1 MPKMNVLISLICRN
15 LLQGMS
21 ASSQATPTGSLSH
34 GSSTSL
40 VPRAAHNGY
49 SMSGTSDTAMGNYST
64 STIIIGEHNSQ
75 CSIKEVESATAML
88 TLYGNLIAGILGAV
102 FAPIWGKLS
111 DRYGRIKPLAAA
123 STVILASEVVNLLVA
138 VLPDTFSL
146 NWIYV
151 VYLLEGFRYV
161 SIFTCWDKLK
171 LTATVA
177 PSFSSW
183 QLHRVMLPTVPC
195 TASETWH
202 LVSLKPWPSNLIE
215 KKLNRKGWFHGAMFF
230 GMAVG
235 PIFGGYLGMM
245 GGQSRPMLIFNTAI
259 VSSWYKS
266 SYRAERSWL

>member
-21 ASSQATPTGSLSH
+21 TSSNATPTSSLPN
-34 GSSTSL
+34 GSSPSL
-40 VPRAAHNGY
+40 MPRAAHNGY
-49 SMSGTSDTAMGNYST
+49 SMSGTSDTEVGNYST
-64 STIIIGEHNSQ
+64 SMIIIGEHNSQ
-75 CSIKEVESATAML
+75 CSIKEVESATAIL

-102 FAPIWGKLS
+102 FAPIWGKIS

-151 VYLLEGFRYV
+151 AYLLEGFRYDFT
-161 SIFTCWDKLK
+161 FTCRGNLK

-183 QLHRVMLPTVPC
+183 QLHRAMLPTAPC

-202 LVSLKPWPSNLIE
+202 LVSL
-215 KKLNRKGWFHGAMFF
+215 
-230 GMAVG
+230 
-235 PIFGGYLGMM
+235 
-245 GGQSRPMLIFNTAI
+245 
-259 VSSWYKS
+259 
-266 SYRAERSWL
+266 RS

>member
-21 ASSQATPTGSLSH
+21 ASSQATPTGSLPH
-34 GSSTSL
+34 GSSPSL

-151 VYLLEGFRYV
+151 VYLLEGFRYIY
-161 SIFTCWDKLK
+161 IFTCWDNLK
-171 LTATVA
+171 LTARVA
-177 PSFSSW
+177 HSFSSW
-183 QLHRVMLPTVPC
+183 QLHRVMLPTAPC
-195 TASETWH
+195 TVSETWH
-202 LVSLKPWPSNLIE
+202 LVSLKP
-215 KKLNRKGWFHGAMFF
+215 
-230 GMAVG
+230 
-235 PIFGGYLGMM
+235 
-245 GGQSRPMLIFNTAI
+245 
-259 VSSWYKS
+259 
-266 SYRAERSWL
+266 

>member
-1 MPKMNVLISLICRN
+1 MGATAMPKMNVLISLICRN

-21 ASSQATPTGSLSH
+21 ASPEATPSGSLQH
-34 GSSTSL
+34 GSSPSL

-49 SMSGTSDTAMGNYST
+49 SMSGTSNEAMGNYS
-64 STIIIGEHNSQ
+64 SSAIIVGEHNPQ

-138 VLPDTFSL
+138 VLPDAFSL
-146 NWIYV
+146 NWIYL

-161 SIFTCWDKLK
+161 FSSTCGEKLK
-171 LTATVA
+171 PTGIVA

-183 QLHRVMLPTVPC
+183 QLPRVMLPTAPC
-195 TASETWH
+195 TASEMWH
-202 LVSLKPWPSNLIE
+202 WVSLKT
-215 KKLNRKGWFHGAMFF
+215 R
-230 GMAVG
+230 
-235 PIFGGYLGMM
+235 
-245 GGQSRPMLIFNTAI
+245 
-259 VSSWYKS
+259 SSDMI
-266 SYRAERSWL
+266 

>member
-21 ASSQATPTGSLSH
+21 ASPQATPSGSLQH
-34 GSSTSL
+34 GSSPSL

-49 SMSGTSDTAMGNYST
+49 SMSGTSNAAMGNYST
-64 STIIIGEHNSQ
+64 SAIIIGEHNPQ

-138 VLPDTFSL
+138 VLPDAFSL
-146 NWIYV
+146 NWIYL

-161 SIFTCWDKLK
+161 FRSTCWEKLK
-171 LTATVA
+171 TDWNSGTFILIMAIASSYAADCTLHSERNVA
-177 PSFSSW
+177 
-183 QLHRVMLPTVPC
+183 L
-195 TASETWH
+195 
-202 LVSLKPWPSNLIE
+202 
-215 KKLNRKGWFHGAMFF
+215 
-230 GMAVG
+230 
-235 PIFGGYLGMM
+235 
-245 GGQSRPMLIFNTAI
+245 GQSRN
-259 VSSWYKS
+259 SS
-266 SYRAERSWL
+266 

>member
-1 MPKMNVLISLICRN
+1 MLPSFVLFNLAMGATAMPTMNVLISLICRN

-21 ASSQATPTGSLSH
+21 TSSHATPTSSLPQ
-34 GSSTSL
+34 GSSPSL

-49 SMSGTSDTAMGNYST
+49 SMSGTSNTAVGNYT
-64 STIIIGEHNSQ
+64 NSTIIIGEHNSQ

-123 STVILASEVVNLLVA
+123 STVILASEVVNLLVT

-151 VYLLEGFRYV
+151 AYLLEGLRYV
-161 SIFTCWDKLK
+161 YIFTYWEKLK
-171 LTATVA
+171 LNAKAA

-183 QLHRVMLPTVPC
+183 QLHRVMLPTAPC

-202 LVSLKPWPSNLIE
+202 LVSLTS
-215 KKLNRKGWFHGAMFF
+215 
-230 GMAVG
+230 
-235 PIFGGYLGMM
+235 
-245 GGQSRPMLIFNTAI
+245 
-259 VSSWYKS
+259 
-266 SYRAERSWL
+266 